1 MFGKDDWIILVKES
15 AFVEMH
21 QQNGDIAR
29 RIRNKPLMI
38 VDVTSDGSVR
48 KLIDKN
54 GNFYE
59 VGLYAR
65 ELTRC
70 FEKTEDPNSTPKFGA
85 FKIIITYV
93 EDGKTIEE
101 EGVTSIHITDSTV
114 EYKYNRKKLGFL
126 KYSGEVKLEIAE
138 LKQITIST
146 PQNERVYHIQDGVI
160 VREHI
165 MYDEERKFK
174 NFKIG

>member
-1 MFGKDDWIILVKES
+1 MFDVDDWIILVNES

-21 QQNGDIAR
+21 NQNGDIAR
-29 RIRNKPLMI
+29 RIRNKKLRI
-38 VDVTSDGSVR
+38 VESTSDGSVR
-48 KLIDKN
+48 KLVDKN
-54 GNFYE
+54 GDYYE

-65 ELTRC
+65 ELSRC
-70 FEKTEDPNSTPKFGA
+70 FEKTDHPDSTPKFGA

-93 EDGKTIEE
+93 ENGETIEE
-101 EGVTSIHITDSTV
+101 EGVTNIHITDSTV

-126 KYSGEVKLEIAE
+126 KYSGEVKLEIAD

-146 PQNERVYHIQDGVI
+146 PQNERVYHIQNGVI

-165 MYDEERKFK
+165 MYDEERKFT